1 MVVSNH
7 WTGLL
12 DWNTG
17 MYWTEIFF
25 GFAHFKGGVTVHLG
39 EISVLSDEYC
49 HKSSYDK
56 PNGFN

>member
-1 MVVSNH
+1 M
-7 WTGLL
+7 
-12 DWNTG
+12 D
-17 MYWTEIFF
+17 YWTEIFF